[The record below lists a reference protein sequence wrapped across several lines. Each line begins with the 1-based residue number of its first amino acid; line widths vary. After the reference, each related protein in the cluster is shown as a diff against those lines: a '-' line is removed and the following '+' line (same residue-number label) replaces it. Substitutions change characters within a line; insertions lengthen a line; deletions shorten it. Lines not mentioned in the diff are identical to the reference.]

1 MTLPYKKSCSHV
13 VRVTWTGSIGSRCD
27 YWVQMTS
34 DRWVISCELPAD
46 NEINIL
52 CYLVIILALALLY
65 PSHLCKVDMF
75 YKKRNPF
82 VGNERNPIVSLIDL
96 TCIWQKSRWLSR
108 FVWHLEK
115 PSIPNKIHHK
125 STLSSFFHKM
135 IFLYLS
141 FIVNKRRDIRLKT
154 NTDWSNSNNQSFL
167 NCGQGWLGHTMSE
180 SAELIISQMCS
191 CLNIVSHLKV
201 IEVHAWKCFLCA
213 FLTTNWINITS
224 VMHLPPFPHFSTTH
238 KGKLEKCQRIK
249 KQISHRSWISWNDS
263 LTPCECRFLMIN
275 ELVII
280 F

>member
-1 MTLPYKKSCSHV
+1 
-13 VRVTWTGSIGSRCD
+13 
-27 YWVQMTS
+27 MTS

-52 CYLVIILALALLY
+52 CYLVIILALALLGALMAI
-65 PSHLCKVDMF
+65 PPLQSGCVLE
-75 YKKRNPF
+75 KKSICGQWEKSNCESNRSD
-82 VGNERNPIVSLIDL
+82 VYLTEVSLAL
-96 TCIWQKSRWLSR
+96 PFCLPPWETLHTSQNPSQKYTIL
-108 FVWHLEK
+108 
-115 PSIPNKIHHK
+115 
-125 STLSSFFHKM
+125 FFHKM

-167 NCGQGWLGHTMSE
+167 NYGQGWLGHTMSE

-224 VMHLPPFPHFSTTH
+224 VMHLPPFPHFFNHSQ
-238 KGKLEKCQRIK
+238 GKIGEMPAHK

-275 ELVII
+275 ELVFI

>member
-1 MTLPYKKSCSHV
+1 MRLLSANDVWPLSYKLWAARRQRDKYSLLSRHHL
-13 VRVTWTGSIGSRCD
+13 SIGSTISIAPLQSGYVLEKKSICGQWEKSNCESNR
-27 YWVQMTS
+27 S
-34 DRWVISCELPAD
+34 DV
-46 NEINIL
+46 
-52 CYLVIILALALLY
+52 YLTEVSLALPFCLAPWETLHTNQN
-65 PSHLCKVDMF
+65 PS
-75 YKKRNPF
+75 
-82 VGNERNPIVSLIDL
+82 
-96 TCIWQKSRWLSR
+96 QKYT
-108 FVWHLEK
+108 
-115 PSIPNKIHHK
+115 II
-125 STLSSFFHKM
+125 FFLHKM
-135 IFLYLS
+135 ILMYLS

-167 NCGQGWLGHTMSE
+167 NYGQGWLGHTMSE

-263 LTPCECRFLMIN
+263 LTPCECRFLMITEMN
-275 ELVII
+275 L
-280 F
+280 